1 VSDAPK
7 RCDIVKD
14 RDMGS
19 IELQVALDLP
29 DKDRMMRIVSEVADV
44 VDRIEVGTPFILRY
58 GMSAIADVRRAVPS
72 AFIVADC
79 KIMDYGRVTAAAALE
94 YGADSVIVQASASRA
109 TLEAVCDTACNMDRQ
124 VMVDGLGIYDAQ
136 VLARKIQ
143 DLPFSHVIIH
153 IAVDEQHLDLALLV
167 AAVAEAKRTNGLP
180 SIAVAGCI
188 TPTNVQA
195 LMPLTGIQLL
205 VVGGAIGNSDA
216 PRNVALNLRAIIA
229 PAATALLPTQAA
241 AS

>member
-1 VSDAPK
+1 M
-7 RCDIVKD
+7 DIHQQ
-14 RDMGS
+14 RDVGS
-19 IELQVALDLP
+19 MELQVALDLP
-29 DKDRMMRIVSEVADV
+29 DKGRMMHVVSAVADV

-58 GMSAIADVRRAVPS
+58 GMSAIADVRNTIPS

-79 KIMDYGRVTAAAALE
+79 KIMDYGHVTAAAAFE
-94 YGADSVIVQASASRA
+94 SGADSVIVQASASRA
-109 TLEAVCDTACNMDRQ
+109 TLEAVCETAYNMDRQ
-124 VMVDGLGIYDAQ
+124 VMVDGLGIYDARA
-136 VLARKIQ
+136 LARKIQ
-143 DLPFSHVIIH
+143 GLPFSHVIIH

-216 PRNVALNLRAIIA
+216 PRNVALDLRALIA
-229 PAATALLPTQAA
+229 PAAMDLPPRSAVA
-241 AS
+241 G

>member
-1 VSDAPK
+1 MD
-7 RCDIVKD
+7 
-14 RDMGS
+14 G

-29 DKDRMMRIVSEVADV
+29 DKDRMMRVVGQVADL

-58 GMSAIADVRRAVPS
+58 GMASISDVRRAAPS

-94 YGADSVIVQASASRA
+94 SGADSVIVQASASRA
-109 TLEAVCDTACNMDRQ
+109 TLEAVCEAACTMNRQ

-143 DLPFSHVIIH
+143 GLPFSHAIIH

-188 TPTNVQA
+188 TPANVQA

-205 VVGGAIGNSDA
+205 IVGGAIGNSDN
-216 PRNVALNLRAIIA
+216 PRNVALDLRAITDPCRHR
-229 PAATALLPTQAA
+229 PAAHTEICSA
-241 AS
+241 

>member
-1 VSDAPK
+1 LDAPK
-7 RCDIVKD
+7 GCDVAKE

-29 DKDRMMRIVSEVADV
+29 DKDRMMHVVSEVAEV

-58 GMSAIADVRRAVPS
+58 GMTSISDVRRAVPS

-79 KIMDYGRVTAAAALE
+79 KIMDYGHATATAALE
-94 YGADSVIVQASASRA
+94 SGADSVIVQASASRA
-109 TLEAVCDTACNMDRQ
+109 TLEAVCEAAYNMDRQ

-143 DLPFSHVIIH
+143 GLPFSHVIIH

-188 TPTNVQA
+188 TPANVQA
-195 LMPLTGIQLL
+195 LMPLTGILL
-205 VVGGAIGNSDA
+205 VTSHWIFA
-216 PRNVALNLRAIIA
+216 R
-229 PAATALLPTQAA
+229 
-241 AS
+241 